1 MRACK
6 RLIQGARTRA
16 PAQTLPAEREAF
28 LDLFDTEDQREGVA
42 AFLGKRRAAVAEPLM
57 REGTDAPVL
66 FDTLRT
72 ASGHAF
78 GRATLNAPA
87 ILNALSLAMIDLLD
101 AQLTAWAEDPE
112 IAGVVL
118 DGAGDRA
125 FCAGGDV
132 VRV

>member
-1 MRACK
+1 M
-6 RLIQGARTRA
+6 
-16 PAQTLPAEREAF
+16 
-28 LDLFDTEDQREGVA
+28 EDA
-42 AFLGKRRAAVAEPLM
+42 
-57 REGTDAPVL
+57 VL

-87 ILNALSLAMIDLLD
+87 ALNALSLAMIDRLD
-101 AQLTAWAEDPE
+101 PRLTAWGQDPE

-118 DGAGDRA
+118 DAVGDRA

-132 VRV
+132 VALYRSIRAASPGQVPTDCAAFFERE